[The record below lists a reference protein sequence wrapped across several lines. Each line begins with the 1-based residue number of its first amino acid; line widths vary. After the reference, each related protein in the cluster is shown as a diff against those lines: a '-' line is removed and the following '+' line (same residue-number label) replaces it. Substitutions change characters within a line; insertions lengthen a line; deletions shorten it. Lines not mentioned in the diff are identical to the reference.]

1 LIDKDKHW
9 YVVRTNVKAEDKAS
23 ANIRKAGYDVYYP
36 RRRVEVK
43 NKRTHT
49 YTTRETP
56 LMPRDVFV
64 GYLNPIETSS
74 RFVAAPAL
82 NASWA

>member
-1 LIDKDKHW
+1 MKAAIDKDRHW

-43 NKRTHT
+43 N
-49 YTTRETP
+49 
-56 LMPRDVFV
+56 
-64 GYLNPIETSS
+64 
-74 RFVAAPAL
+74 
-82 NASWA
+82 